1 LKFGVITLV
10 GNTNNI
16 GVFREMAETVHYG
29 LLSLGHDS
37 VLTRQWL
44 QDRRLILFGMTSI
57 PLLGVVPPAGTIL
70 YNLEQVF
77 PGSPFFTPTTVPI
90 LRQYPVLD
98 YSRQNIGRLA
108 KMGVQARWLPIGYV
122 PELTRISPASTQD
135 IDVLFYGSLSA
146 RRKAVLEEIRGR
158 GLRVE
163 TVPVG
168 TYGTMR
174 DAIIS
179 RSKVVINVHSDPGMD
194 VFESVRVS
202 YLLANKKA
210 VVSERGDG
218 HEDFADAVLFADYG
232 ELADRCA
239 ALVHDDDAR
248 ADLSQRG
255 FKVMA
260 ARSEGD
266 YLRAALAGFL

>member
-1 LKFGVITLV
+1 LKFGVIT
-10 GNTNNI
+10 I
-16 GVFREMAETVHYG
+16 GDSASRGTFAELAETVHYG

-37 VLTRQWL
+37 VLTRRWL
-44 QDRRLILFGMTSI
+44 SDRRLILLGTPSI
-57 PLLGVVPPAGTIL
+57 PLLGVVPPPGTVL
-70 YNLEQVF
+70 YHCEQVYH
-77 PGSPFFTPTTVPI
+77 GSPFVTPKMISI
-90 LRQYPVLD
+90 LRQYPVVD
-98 YSRQNIGRLA
+98 FSRGNVIRLA
-108 KMGVQARWLPIGYV
+108 AMGVRARWLPVGYV
-122 PELTRISPASTQD
+122 PELSRVRSAPEQD
-135 IDVLFYGSLSA
+135 IDVLFYGTVSD
-146 RRKAVLEEIRGR
+146 RRRVVLDALFAR
-158 GLRVE
+158 GLRVQAL
-163 TVPVG
+163 G
-168 TYGTMR
+168 GMYGESR
-174 DAIIS
+174 DALIA
-179 RSKVVINVHSDPGMD
+179 RSKVVVNLHGKDED
-194 VFESVRVS
+194 TVFESVRVS

-255 FKVMA
+255 FTVMS